1 MNNSEVTWDVAVGI
15 DWADAK
21 HDYALDDGSLGEFPN
36 TPEGIHTFIAKV
48 RAKYAGKRIA
58 ICLEQAHGS
67 LIYALLEFDDLVLF
81 PINPAQLANFRK
93 SIYPSG
99 KIDDPSD
106 AALLM
111 ELLQQHGDRLRPC
124 RPDTPQVRSLATLAE
139 HRRTFVDQ
147 RTKLVLKLQA
157 ALKKYYPVALQM
169 SDNYSSPLLLDL
181 LIKWPTLKKLQHQKD
196 SYLEKFFRAHNCRNA
211 EKIQE
216 RIQVIRDA
224 KPLTTDSG
232 VLLPQS
238 MLVQQLVKLLREL
251 QKTITVYDREIAK
264 SVAQNDE
271 AILFGKIRGV
281 GPQLAPRLATAFGT
295 NRERYQNAGEIQAY
309 SGIAPVTRRS
319 GKKHRVTRRYAC
331 PKFLRQTFHEFAEQM
346 RKYSTWSKAY
356 YESQRERGKT
366 HHVAV
371 RALAFKWIRILYAV
385 WKTGIPYDEESYIQQ
400 LKNRNSPLAKR
411 LSENSTQ
418 TA

>member
-1 MNNSEVTWDVAVGI
+1 MLRFALSLALLTILHASVALAGSPPARTLATAERVLSCPTG
-15 DWADAK
+15 
-21 HDYALDDGSLGEFPN
+21 GSLG
-36 TPEGIHTFIAKV
+36 IVLQKV
-48 RAKYAGKRIA
+48 
-58 ICLEQAHGS
+58 EQA
-67 LIYALLEFDDLVLF
+67 IA
-81 PINPAQLANFRK
+81 AQLGLRNGQGALVMQVVKNQAGYK
-93 SIYPSG
+93 AGLKKYDVITHLNG
-99 KIDDPSD
+99 KAVS
-106 AALLM
+106 A
-111 ELLQQHGDRLRPC
+111 
-124 RPDTPQVRSLATLAE
+124 RS
-139 HRRTFVDQ
+139 
-147 RTKLVLKLQA
+147 LQA
-157 ALKKYYPVALQM
+157 ALKKYYPVALRM
-169 SDNYSSPLLLDL
+169 SENYSAPLLLDL

-216 RIQVIRDA
+216 RIQTIRDA
-224 KPLTTDSG
+224 KPLTTDPG

-251 QKTITVYDREIAK
+251 QKTITAYDREIAK
-264 SVAQNDE
+264 SVTQNDE

-281 GPQLAPRLATAFGT
+281 GQQLAPRLAAAFGT
-295 NRERYQNAGEIQAY
+295 NRERFQNAGEIQAY
-309 SGIAPVTRRS
+309 AGIAPVTRRS

-385 WKTGIPYDEESYIQQ
+385 WETGIPYDEERYIQQ